1 MEIFLRSFISG
12 CRNARQGLLIKK
24 TAVILRPFLTQTA
37 ISLRWHCLKICF
49 LFLLGVQILWEDG
62 GKYSEISNV
71 LHGEHYSENSFGE
84 IRGGDQLWLKEIR
97 KVLCYVQTTPLN
109 FFLSFFNIA
118 IVGSNSARWNYA
130 IIQHDWEASKIAGN
144 NTGIYNFLLQV
155 LYIWMLNIWKIYL
168 SGKST
173 NFLSILAS
181 ANGANSQPN
190 RIWAEQHTG
199 ALSTSFDSTK
209 WSTERC

>member
-130 IIQHDWEASKIAGN
+130 IIQHGWEASKIAGN
-144 NTGIYNFLLQV
+144 NTGIYNFPTTSS
-155 LYIWMLNIWKIYL
+155 IYMNAKHMKNL
-168 SGKST
+168 SFREINKLPFNTGKRQRSKFPT
-173 NFLSILAS
+173 KQDLSRAAYRS
-181 ANGANSQPN
+181 P
-190 RIWAEQHTG
+190 
-199 ALSTSFDSTK
+199 
-209 WSTERC
+209 